1 MRLEGTMRPGL
12 PYWLAVVAV
21 MTAGLARSPP
31 FASPTGL
38 NIIPTADVLPVGVGN
53 PELAT
58 SNVVVPYGDT
68 PSDQAQTQFGVPLA
82 EPGSV
87 EVGLDA
93 SLVGN
98 GGWCN
103 VKWRFYKDRGI
114 RSAVAIGIQNV
125 GTHDDPQ
132 PYLVGFKH
140 ITHRYR
146 LHFGTIKNIH
156 RLRAMFGIDGPI
168 GNITTFMADYISGP
182 GNFSTIG
189 VNLMLPYNLQFNPA
203 LLIGNNRR
211 VATGYQICLSWQGK
225 LW

>member
-1 MRLEGTMRPGL
+1 MRPQCTMRPGL
-12 PYWLAVVAV
+12 LYWLAVVAV
-21 MTAGLARSPP
+21 MSAGSARSPA

-38 NIIPTADVLPVGVGN
+38 NIIPTADVLPVGVGDL
-53 PELAT
+53 ELET

-68 PSDQAQTQFGVPLA
+68 PSDQMQTQFGVPLA

-87 EVGLDA
+87 EAGLDA

-98 GGWCN
+98 GAWCN
-103 VKWRFYKDRGI
+103 IKWRFYKDRDI
-114 RSAVAIGIQNV
+114 RSAAAVGLQNV

-140 ITHRYR
+140 ITSTYR
-146 LHFGTIKNIH
+146 LHFGTIRNIH
-156 RLRAMFGIDGPI
+156 RLRAMLGIDGPI

-182 GNFSTIG
+182 GNFLTIG
-189 VNLMLPYNLQFNPA
+189 VNLMLPYDLQFNPA

-211 VATGYQICLSWQGK
+211 AHTGYQICLSWQGK
-225 LW
+225 VW